1 MITVKHPSDLLQ
13 PTIPSPH
20 LNLIQLRFRQ
30 LRQIYGDAHDPEKDG
45 YLVYVEA
52 GEDDLPLS
60 ELGLDHVLSDLPFEG
75 SHFHPVARCHEAVLV
90 TNNSFALT
98 FIIPDEFISEETRR
112 VLMSLG

>member
-1 MITVKHPSDLLQ
+1 MITIKRSSDLLR
-13 PTIPSPH
+13 PTIPSSH
-20 LNLIQLRFRQ
+20 LSLIRYRFRQ
-30 LRQIYGDAHDPEKDG
+30 LREIYGDAHDPEKDG

-75 SHFHPVARCHEAVLV
+75 SRFHRSFRCHEAVLV

-98 FIIPDEFISEETRR
+98 FIIPDENVSEVTRKK
-112 VLMSLG
+112 LQSLG